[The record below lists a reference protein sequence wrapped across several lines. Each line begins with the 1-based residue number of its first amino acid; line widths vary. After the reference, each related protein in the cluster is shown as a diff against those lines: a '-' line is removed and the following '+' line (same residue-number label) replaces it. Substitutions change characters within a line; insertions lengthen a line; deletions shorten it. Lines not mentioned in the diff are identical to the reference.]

1 MDRKTFYEYDADD
14 KALDA
19 ETQAEIEAE
28 IIAEELEKDEP
39 KVNLNSAGEREW
51 RASLGLNW

>member
-1 MDRKTFYEYDADD
+1 MDIKKFYEYDADD
-14 KALDA
+14 AALDA

-28 IIAEELEKDEP
+28 LIEEKKEKDEP
-39 KVNLNSAGEREW
+39 KVNLDSTEERKW